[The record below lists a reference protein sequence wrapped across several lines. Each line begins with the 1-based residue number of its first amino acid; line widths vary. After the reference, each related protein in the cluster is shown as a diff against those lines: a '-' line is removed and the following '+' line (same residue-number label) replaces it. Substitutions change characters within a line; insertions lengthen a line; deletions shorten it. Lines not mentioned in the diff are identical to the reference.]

1 MNNIDLN
8 LDNYEL
14 RDLLNL
20 FNLSYNFDEAQL
32 KSAKKIVLKTHPDKS
47 KLPKEYFLFFSKA
60 YKIIY
65 SIYEFRV
72 KGKGSTEYV
81 VNDENNEALKKI
93 ANNKNFNKI
102 FNKLFEKY
110 NIKDE
115 DFEKGYGEWLKS
127 DDDINNIKTTKEN
140 MNTTF
145 NNLKETA
152 YNSIIN
158 NTYSDLETKVYK
170 DLLGNAPET
179 YSANIFSSLCYEDLR
194 KAHTENVVPVC
205 DKNINT
211 FDNIEHLRQ
220 HRNNQN
226 VKPTSMSESKEI
238 LYAQKNNEMKT
249 DVERAYKLAKQDEMY
264 KRVNNNVLS
273 NLYKLTNSNY

>member
-14 RDLLNL
+14 QDLLNL

-32 KSAKKIVLKTHPDKS
+32 KNAKKIVLKTHPDKS

-65 SIYEFRV
+65 SIYDFRV
-72 KGKGSTEYV
+72 KGKGSTEYI
-81 VNDENNEALKKI
+81 VNDENNEAVKKI

-115 DFEKGYGEWLKS
+115 ESEKGYGEWLKS
-127 DDDINNIKTTKEN
+127 DDDINNVTTTKEN
-140 MNTTF
+140 MNSTF
-145 NNLKETA
+145 NKMKETA
-152 YNSIIN
+152 CNSIIN
-158 NTYSDLETKVYK
+158 NSYSELETRNYK

-179 YSANIFSSLCYEDLR
+179 YSADIFSSLAYEDLR
-194 KAHTENVVPVC
+194 KAHIENVVPVC

-211 FDNIEHLRQ
+211 YNNIEELRQ
-220 HRNNQN
+220 HRNKQN
-226 VKPTSMSESKEI
+226 IKPTSMIESNKI
-238 LYAQKNNEMKT
+238 LNRQKNNEIKT
-249 DVERAYKLAKQDEMY
+249 DVERAYKLAKQDEIY
-264 KRVNNNVLS
+264 KDINNNVLS
-273 NLYKLTNSNY
+273 NFYKLTNTN

>member
-14 RDLLNL
+14 QDLLNL

-32 KSAKKIVLKTHPDKS
+32 KSAKKTVLKTHPDKS
-47 KLPKEYFLFFSKA
+47 NLPKEYFLFFSKA

-72 KGKGSTEYV
+72 KGKGSTEYI
-81 VNDENNEALKKI
+81 VNDENNEAVKKI

-115 DFEKGYGEWLKS
+115 ESEKGYGEWLKS
-127 DDDINNIKTTKEN
+127 DDDINNVTTTKEN
-140 MNTTF
+140 MNSTF
-145 NNLKETA
+145 NKMKETA
-152 YNSIIN
+152 CNSIIN
-158 NTYSDLETKVYK
+158 NSYSELETRNYK

-179 YSANIFSSLCYEDLR
+179 YSADIFSSLAYEDLR
-194 KAHTENVVPVC
+194 KAHIENVVPVC

-211 FDNIEHLRQ
+211 DNNIEELRE
-220 HRNNQN
+220 HRNKQN
-226 VKPTSMSESKEI
+226 IKPTSMIESNKI
-238 LYAQKNNEMKT
+238 LNRQKNNEIKT
-249 DVERAYKLAKQDEMY
+249 DVERAYKLAKQDEIY
-264 KRVNNNVLS
+264 KDINNNVLS
-273 NLYKLTNSNY
+273 NFYKLTNTN

>member
-14 RDLLNL
+14 QDLLNL

-47 KLPKEYFLFFSKA
+47 NLPKEYFLFFSKA

-72 KGKGSTEYV
+72 KGKGSTEYI
-81 VNDENNEALKKI
+81 VNDENNEAVKKI

-115 DFEKGYGEWLKS
+115 ESEKGYGEWLKS
-127 DDDINNIKTTKEN
+127 DDDINNVTTTKEN
-140 MNTTF
+140 MNSTF
-145 NNLKETA
+145 NKMKETA
-152 YNSIIN
+152 CNSIIN
-158 NTYSDLETKVYK
+158 NSYSELETRNYK

-179 YSANIFSSLCYEDLR
+179 YSADIFSSLAYEDLR
-194 KAHTENVVPVC
+194 KAHIENVVPVC

-211 FDNIEHLRQ
+211 YNNIEELRE
-220 HRNNQN
+220 HRNKQN
-226 VKPTSMSESKEI
+226 IKPTSMIESNKI
-238 LYAQKNNEMKT
+238 LNRQKNNEIKT
-249 DVERAYKLAKQDEMY
+249 DIERAYKLAKQDEIY
-264 KRVNNNVLS
+264 KDINNNVLS
-273 NLYKLTNSNY
+273 NFYKLTNTN

>member
-14 RDLLNL
+14 QDLLNL

-72 KGKGSTEYV
+72 KGKGSTEYIV
-81 VNDENNEALKKI
+81 ENENNEALKKI

-115 DFEKGYGEWLKS
+115 ESEKGYGEWLKS
-127 DDDINNIKTTKEN
+127 DDDINNVITTKEN
-140 MNTTF
+140 MNNTF
-145 NNLKETA
+145 NKMKETA
-152 YNSIIN
+152 CNSIIN
-158 NTYSDLETKVYK
+158 NSYSELESKNYK

-179 YSANIFSSLCYEDLR
+179 YSADIFSSLAYEDLR
-194 KAHTENVVPVC
+194 KAHIENVVPVSGTNS
-205 DKNINT
+205 DT
-211 FDNIEHLRQ
+211 FNSIEELRL
-220 HRNNQN
+220 HRNKQN
-226 VKPTSMSESKEI
+226 IKPTSMIESKKI
-238 LYAQKNNEMKT
+238 LDTKKNNEIKT
-249 DVERAYKLAKQDEMY
+249 DVERAYKLAKQDEIY
-264 KRVNNNVLS
+264 KDMNNNVLS
-273 NLYKLTNSNY
+273 NFYKLTNTNY